1 MSSWWSRARHGL
13 RVAVLAWS
21 TAACAGPW
29 LHEGQPTPQAR
40 EAVKLLEAAPSHGL
54 LPQDYGA
61 APLREALTALQ
72 HARAADEATAQGFEQ
87 AMDAALQRY
96 LHELHAGRVDPAAL
110 HPHWKAHQAP
120 ADFDAATVLG
130 DALARGQVASA
141 VDAAV
146 PPLPQYQRL
155 REALA
160 RYRTLESDPAWAQ
173 PLPPLPA
180 PGGRGSAR
188 LERGRDWRGL
198 LLLAQRL
205 QALGDLPPGAVLPP
219 RYEGAL
225 VEAVQRLQRRH
236 GLKDDGVLE
245 RATLAALQVPPARR
259 VRQIELAL
267 ERLRWTPLLQAPR
280 MVVVNIPEFV
290 LRAYEVREGRV
301 ALRREMK
308 VIVGK
313 ALDTRTPLLDEVMR
327 AIEFS
332 PYWNVPPSIARGEL
346 VPRLRRDPGHWT
358 REGFEFVAP
367 DGSVQTG
374 LTPARLDAVL
384 AGSLRIR
391 QRPGPRNALGDIK
404 FVFPNSENIYL
415 HHTPAVGLFARQRR
429 DFSHGCIR
437 VEEPV
442 ALASFVLEG
451 QPGWDE
457 PRIRAAME
465 RGESS
470 TLRLQRPL
478 PVLIAY
484 GTALVKDGQVHFF
497 DDLYGHDRVLDAA
510 LLMRAVPPLPSP
522 MPSPRPFLQETN
534 R

>member
-1 MSSWWSRARHGL
+1 MSSWWSRARRALGVVL
-13 RVAVLAWS
+13 LAWS
-21 TAACAGPW
+21 AVAFAGPW
-29 LHEGQPTPQAR
+29 VDAGRPTPQAR
-40 EAVKLLEAAPSHGL
+40 EAVQLLLAAPSHGL

-61 APLREALTALQ
+61 AALQ
-72 HARAADEATAQGFEQ
+72 GALAALEQAHGADEAAVQSFEL
-87 AMDAALQRY
+87 ALNEALLRY
-96 LHELHAGRVDPAAL
+96 LRELHAGRVDPAAL
-110 HPHWKAHQAP
+110 HPHWKTHEPPTA
-120 ADFDAATVLG
+120 FDAATVLS
-130 DALARGQVASA
+130 DALARGDLASA
-141 VDAAV
+141 VGAAV

-155 REALA
+155 REALG
-160 RYRTLESDPAWAQ
+160 RYRALEAHPAWDK
-173 PLPPLPA
+173 PLPA
-180 PGGRGSAR
+180 LPVAKGGGAR
-188 LERGRDWRGL
+188 LERGHAWTGL
-198 LLLAQRL
+198 APLAQRL
-205 QALGDLPPGAVLPP
+205 QALGDLASGTAVSA
-219 RYEGAL
+219 RYEGVL

-236 GLKDDGVLE
+236 GLTSSGVLD
-245 RATLAALQVPPARR
+245 RATLAALEVKPARR
-259 VRQIELAL
+259 ARQIELAL

-290 LRAYEVREGRV
+290 LRAYEVRDGRIE
-301 ALRREMK
+301 LRREMN

-346 VPRLRRDPGHWT
+346 VPRLRRDAGYWT
-358 REGFEFVAP
+358 REGFEFVAA
-367 DGSVQTG
+367 DGSVLAG

-384 AGSLRIR
+384 AGALRIR

-437 VEEPV
+437 VEDPL

-457 PRIRAAME
+457 PRIRAAMD

-484 GTALVKDGQVHFF
+484 GTTLVKNGQVFFF

-510 LLMRAVPPLPSP
+510 LLMRTVPPLPA
-522 MPSPRPFLQETN
+522 LQEPS